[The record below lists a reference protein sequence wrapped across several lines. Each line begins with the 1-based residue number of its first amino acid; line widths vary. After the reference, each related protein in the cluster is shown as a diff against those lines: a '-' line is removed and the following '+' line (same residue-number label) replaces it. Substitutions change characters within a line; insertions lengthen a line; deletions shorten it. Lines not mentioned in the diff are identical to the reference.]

1 MHERISK
8 YIDIHEYRYTHIYK
22 DIDVY
27 IYVYMYINLYLFS
40 ASTMLISSSSV
51 NFFSNYVLS
60 YTLYRHLLL
69 IVVNVWF
76 RSSLIVSDLVI
87 FTIISCIRSMIL
99 RFFIC
104 SPHVLFRT
112 ETRAQKK
119 CDVFRSII
127 ELGEKTYNH
136 HTKLETTLSAA
147 GSLIQE
153 EACSKNY

>member
-1 MHERISK
+1 MHQCIFT

-27 IYVYMYINLYLFS
+27 IRMYVYMFMYINLYLFS
-40 ASTMLISSSSV
+40 ASPMLISSSSV
-51 NFFSNYVLS
+51 NFFSNNVLS

-104 SPHVLFRT
+104 SPHDLFT
-112 ETRAQKK
+112 ELKRMR
-119 CDVFRSII
+119 F
-127 ELGEKTYNH
+127 L
-136 HTKLETTLSAA
+136 
-147 GSLIQE
+147 
-153 EACSKNY
+153 KNNY